1 MIDFDAIAMIT
12 DRDLLLRAW
21 PLGYLP
27 MRGVLTVGGWTF
39 AGTWTLQASVPS
51 LKRPGTCCWRAG
63 ETFFNFLAATY
74 RR

>member
-27 MRGVLTVGGWTF
+27 MRGVLT
-39 AGTWTLQASVPS
+39 
-51 LKRPGTCCWRAG
+51 
-63 ETFFNFLAATY
+63 
-74 RR
+74 